1 METVLRERK
10 PSSINASR
18 QTKEH
23 KSLSKAG
30 KWMHEHPNGIFI
42 IVDRKAVNK

>member
-1 METVLRERK
+1 METVLSKRK
-10 PSSINASR
+10 SLSINTSR
-18 QTKEH
+18 QTKEY
-23 KSLSKAG
+23 KKLSKAG